1 MSFFCTEPPAGSQ
14 AGERLDM
21 AAYCDGVGARGL
33 RQGQARA
40 VTRKG
45 NYWTLDPNCEKMFD
59 NGNFRRKRKRKVEAS
74 VAETLAARSRVEG
87 ATALLLREPRVSAS
101 PDLQALASS
110 PPASQAAP
118 CLSGFSKAMGTLGG
132 SPGTFPGGLAHDFP
146 FDRPTTV
153 AAQGPLGAT
162 SRFSLGGQTEATG
175 SRVSHLVYSP
185 EGPEV

>member
-33 RQGQARA
+33 RQG
-40 VTRKG
+40 KG